1 MNSLYHKGVTRG
13 REELAEAI
21 IRIAGN
27 DELSNEEILRLI
39 LAEVNKDEGFCGY
52 TSTRGY

>member
-1 MNSLYHKGVTRG
+1 MNSLYYKGIAKG
-13 REELAEAI
+13 REELAEVI

-39 LAEVNKDEGFCGY
+39 LAEVNKNEGFCGY